1 MKPIL
6 RLLTHSAVTCLVAA
20 ESYAQADVPVPDS
33 ALASLVSSGIFD
45 SLRGGGWRPDVQ
57 WIAYDSI
64 TFRALR
70 PVAAL
75 RGIALAAPVDS
86 WLPCRGSTDSLR
98 APLAGPT
105 AYHVRL
111 RTTRDTTG
119 RLLVQISV
127 RCRFI
132 HRRSRG
138 LDGFE
143 QGMDWE
149 VTKDESGWRLLRPY
163 SRWVT

>member
-1 MKPIL
+1 MFRFL
-6 RLLTHSAVTCLVAA
+6 MHSVVTCLVAA
-20 ESYAQADVPVPDS
+20 ESLAQAPLPIPDS
-33 ALASLVSSGIFD
+33 ALASLVGSSIFD

-75 RGIALAAPVDS
+75 RGIALAAPRDS
-86 WLPCRGSTDSLR
+86 QLPCPGSTDSLSV
-98 APLAGPT
+98 PLAGST

-119 RLLVQISV
+119 RLFVQISV

-138 LDGFE
+138 RDGFQ
-143 QGMDWE
+143 QGMSWE
-149 VTKDESGWRLLRPY
+149 VTKDESGWHILQPY